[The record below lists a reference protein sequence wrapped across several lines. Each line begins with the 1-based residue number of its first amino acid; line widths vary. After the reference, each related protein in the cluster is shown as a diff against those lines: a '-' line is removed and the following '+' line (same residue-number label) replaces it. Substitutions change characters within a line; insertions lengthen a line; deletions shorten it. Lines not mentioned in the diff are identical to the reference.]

1 MTQAIKITTTVLTM
15 LALITLS
22 TACKRDYEEFYF
34 VGRVV
39 GAELCSARTMGYMI
53 EVEKPAGIGDTITVP
68 AGVMRNAVMAY
79 RSPRKLVKDQRIY
92 GVGYLTED
100 FAALNCLG
108 MYYYTLPEMILL
120 SVDEDSNVFV
130 KPSAE
135 GKSRSVCAMPRR
147 ENEGC
152 EENNNKK
159 NWCADYFIIPYDK
172 YRRNTGWRHGATHG
186 SPASQAVPTSQREH
200 CHRALHTDH
209 ARPPLH

>member
-147 ENEGC
+147 ENEVAKKPTFSLSKSSGSLLTLPRP
-152 EENNNKK
+152 ENEGSKK
-159 NWCADYFIIPYDK
+159 
-172 YRRNTGWRHGATHG
+172 
-186 SPASQAVPTSQREH
+186 PTIVL
-200 CHRALHTDH
+200 AN
-209 ARPPLH
+209 